1 MLFLKILGF
10 IALGLI
16 CLELL
21 FVLFIIINSFFVNTK
36 KERTKNS
43 RYFRALLNSVTWEMI
58 FIGRIKIHVTGQEK
72 LPKDSR
78 FLIISNHRSKFDP
91 ITTWYVFRKHDIA
104 FVSKPE
110 NFKVP
115 FFGKIIIPCCFLPI
129 VRGNPRLAMPTIQ
142 KAIDL
147 IKADEVSIGIYPEGT
162 RSKTNE
168 MLPFRNGVFK
178 IAQRANVPIVIC
190 AVQGTEN
197 IHKNF
202 PLHKTDVYIDIL
214 DVLSVDKVRSQK
226 TFEIGDYSKA
236 LIENKLKESV

>member
-1 MLFLKILGF
+1 MLFLKIIGF
-10 IALGLI
+10 IVLGLI

-21 FVLFIIINSFFVNTK
+21 FVLFIVINSFFVNTK

-58 FIGRIKIHVTGQEK
+58 FIGRIKIHFTGQEK
-72 LPKDSR
+72 LPEDSR

-91 ITTWYVFRKHDIA
+91 ITTWYAFRKYDIA
-104 FVSKPE
+104 YISKPE

-162 RSKTNE
+162 RSQTTE

-178 IAQRANVPIVIC
+178 IAQRANVPVVVC

-202 PLHKTDVYIDIL
+202 PFHKTDVYIDIL
-214 DVLSVDKVRSQK
+214 DVIPTEKVCSQR

-236 LIENKLKESV
+236 LIENKLKESI